1 MIRILLFL
9 LAAIL
14 AFPAFAA
21 SPTKPL
27 EIKDYAW
34 EVVEGITT
42 EVGQRLAGTEAESR
56 ARDWALIKL
65 KALGFSNVHV
75 ETYDMPVWVRG
86 AETAEILSPF
96 PQKMAVT
103 ALGNSDSTGPE
114 GLSLAVIGFDSLA
127 ALKAADPG
135 SVKGKIVFVSHAM
148 KAAQDGSGYG
158 PFGDARRKG
167 PSIASKMGAAAIVV
181 RSIGTDHSRG
191 PHTGVQM
198 WQSGATPIPAGAL
211 SIADAENLQRMLAR
225 GKPVI
230 MKLVLTP
237 QNLGMRQSG
246 NVIAEVSG
254 SDPAAG
260 LVLIGGHLDSW
271 DLGTGAIDDGAGIA
285 ITTAAAKA
293 ILDSGRKPRRTIRLV
308 WFGAEEVGGFG
319 GLDYFKRHGK
329 ELHAMAGESDFG
341 ADRVWR
347 LDVKLPAGTEPLRER
362 LALSVGEMGV
372 PVSKEAAGGG
382 ADVEA
387 LIASGVPGIDLQ
399 QDGTRYFDWHHTP
412 DDTLDKIDRAQLRQN
427 VDAWTRVVEIIANA
441 PEDLMTGQKK

>member
-1 MIRILLFL
+1 MIRILLLL
-9 LAAIL
+9 LAAFW

-21 SPTKPL
+21 SPAKSL
-27 EIKDYAW
+27 EKRDYAW
-34 EVVEGITT
+34 EIVEGITT

-56 ARDWALIKL
+56 AREWAVIKL
-65 KALGFSNVHV
+65 KALGFSNVRV
-75 ETYDMPVWVRG
+75 ETFEMPVWVRG

-103 ALGNSDSTGPE
+103 ALGNSASTGSL
-114 GLSLAVIGFDSLA
+114 GLSLEVIGFDSFE
-127 ALKAADPG
+127 ALKAADPA

-158 PFGDARRKG
+158 PFGAARRQG
-167 PSIASKMGAAAIVV
+167 PSVASKLGAAAIVV

-191 PHTGVQM
+191 PHTGVQI
-198 WQSGATPIPAGAL
+198 WQAGATPIPAGAL

-225 GKPVI
+225 GKPVM

-237 QNLGMRQSG
+237 QNIGMRQSG
-246 NVIAEVSG
+246 NVIAEVPG
-254 SDPAAG
+254 SDPGAG
-260 LVLIGGHLDSW
+260 IVLVGGHLDSW

-285 ITTAAAKA
+285 ITAAAAKA
-293 ILDSGRKPRRTIRLV
+293 VLDSGRKPRRTIRVV
-308 WFGAEEVGGFG
+308 WFGAEEVGGNG
-319 GLDYFKRHGK
+319 GRDYFTRHNM
-329 ELHAMAGESDFG
+329 ELHAVASESDFG

-347 LDVKLPAGTEPLRER
+347 LDVKLPPGTEALRER
-362 LALSVGEMGV
+362 LALSLQEMGV
-372 PVSKEAAGGG
+372 PVSKEPAGGG

-412 DDTLDKIDRAQLRQN
+412 DDTLDKIDRVQLQQN
-427 VDAWTRVVEIIANA
+427 VDVWTRVVETVANA
-441 PEDLMTGQKK
+441 PEDLVAGKRK